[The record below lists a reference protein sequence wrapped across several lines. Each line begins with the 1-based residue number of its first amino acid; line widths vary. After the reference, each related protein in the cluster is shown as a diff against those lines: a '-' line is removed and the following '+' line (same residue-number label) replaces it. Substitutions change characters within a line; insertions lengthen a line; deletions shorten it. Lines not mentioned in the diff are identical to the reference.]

1 MGVPFAVTVDY
12 ATLGDQTVTVRE
24 RDSMSQVR
32 VPIAELAEVLKSLCE
47 LRRTWDDVA
56 ANYPAQAPAAETE

>member
-12 ATLGDQTVTVRE
+12 GTLDNQTVTVRE

-32 VPIAELAEVLKSLCE
+32 VPITELVVMLKSLCE
-47 LRRTWDDVA
+47 LKSTWAEVSDK
-56 ANYPAQAPAAETE
+56 YPAQAPTAEA